1 MLKKSVL
8 FLIAA
13 ALAGILA
20 ISLSPS
26 ATMHS
31 QESRHVSIAPVVPAA
46 LVIEQSPQRK
56 IVPYAAGQAV
66 GKFSGT
72 GDNSAGAWTQ
82 E

>member
-1 MLKKSVL
+1 
-8 FLIAA
+8 
-13 ALAGILA
+13 
-20 ISLSPS
+20 
-26 ATMHS
+26 MHS